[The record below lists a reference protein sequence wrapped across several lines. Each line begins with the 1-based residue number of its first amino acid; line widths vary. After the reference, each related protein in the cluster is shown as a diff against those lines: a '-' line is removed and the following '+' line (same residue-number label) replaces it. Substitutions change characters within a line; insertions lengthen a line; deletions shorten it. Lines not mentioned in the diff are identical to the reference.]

1 MSSRAILSEI
11 RLPTHDE
18 TIGSVT
24 ILDAEGRV
32 VRVVAASEFRY
43 GPVVRRHPAA
53 RRRAAH
59 QDRPLRLS
67 EAVAIPGEPRR

>member
-1 MSSRAILSEI
+1 MSRRAILSEI

-24 ILDAEGRV
+24 ILDAEGQV

-43 GPVVRRHPAA
+43 GPVVRQHPAA
-53 RRRAAH
+53 RRRGAH
-59 QDRPLRLS
+59 QDGPLGLS
-67 EAVAIPGEPRR
+67 EAVAIPDEPRR

>member
-1 MSSRAILSEI
+1 MSSRAIWSEI

-43 GPVVRRHPAA
+43 GPVVRQHPAA
-53 RRRAAH
+53 RRRAAR
-59 QDRPLRLS
+59 QDGPLRLS

>member
-1 MSSRAILSEI
+1 MSRRAILSTI

-18 TIGSVT
+18 TIGSIT

-32 VRVVAASEFRY
+32 VRVVTPSEFRY
-43 GPVVRRHPAA
+43 GPVGRQHPAA

-59 QDRPLRLS
+59 RDGPPRLF